1 MDKAFI
7 QEYKKIGLNIAYYR
21 RMKSLTQEKLAE
33 LVDIDQTHMSKIER
47 ATIGVSLDL
56 LFRIA
61 EALEIEAY
69 KLLIFRD

>member
-56 LFRIA
+56 LFKIA

>member
-21 RMKSLTQEKLAE
+21 RMKNLTQEKLAE

-47 ATIGVSLDL
+47 ATIGISLDL
-56 LFRIA
+56 LFRMA
-61 EALEIEAY
+61 DALEIEAY
-69 KLLIFRD
+69 KLLRFHD

>member
-7 QEYKKIGLNIAYYR
+7 HEYKKIGLNIAYYR
-21 RMKSLTQEKLAE
+21 RLKNLTQEKLAE

-47 ATIGVSLDL
+47 ATIGISLDL
-56 LFRIA
+56 LFRMA
-61 EALEIEAY
+61 DALEIEAY